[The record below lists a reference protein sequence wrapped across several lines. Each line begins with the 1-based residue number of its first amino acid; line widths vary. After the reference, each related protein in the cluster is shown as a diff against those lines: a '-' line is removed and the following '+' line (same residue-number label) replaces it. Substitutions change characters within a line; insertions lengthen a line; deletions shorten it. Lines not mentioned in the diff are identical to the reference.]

1 MRVCLASFRDGQL
14 PGSVSPK
21 VANAEI
27 KVNAAFVLLFFY
39 RGIGYEVRDIEDGK
53 SCFVCSIFEPSLNRR
68 GRENDVNHY
77 RFVLYPCHEDAVARF
92 QLPHLLRYEYVM
104 GMCALICV
112 AVSACAAVL
121 CVFSAGAV

>member
-1 MRVCLASFRDGQL
+1 MRHSLRHHGFEAPLRVCLASFRDGQL

-53 SCFVCSIFEPSLNRR
+53 KLFCLFHFR
-68 GRENDVNHY
+68 
-77 RFVLYPCHEDAVARF
+77 A
-92 QLPHLLRYEYVM
+92 LLKSTRQGE
-104 GMCALICV
+104 
-112 AVSACAAVL
+112 
-121 CVFSAGAV
+121 